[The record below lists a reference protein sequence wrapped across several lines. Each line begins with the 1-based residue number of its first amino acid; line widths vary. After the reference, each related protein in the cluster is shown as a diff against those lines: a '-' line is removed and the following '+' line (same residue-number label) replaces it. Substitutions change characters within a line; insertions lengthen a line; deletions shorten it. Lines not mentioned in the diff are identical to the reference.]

1 MRAQRQESNSL
12 TRYYISCRQFPCD
25 DGFVKELNAVTIV
38 KRGNTVGYDNPGF
51 ESPWT
56 SAFSKRA
63 PKLSTLD
70 WPDSPNIGHRD
81 GIVCEGSSTPTR
93 SVHKSL
99 DTDSA
104 FQEPSIAVSFKFS
117 TFYCLNALLSGI
129 LIQRPSL
136 LR

>member
-1 MRAQRQESNSL
+1 M
-12 TRYYISCRQFPCD
+12 
-25 DGFVKELNAVTIV
+25 TIV

-93 SVHKSL
+93 SRVKPL

-104 FQEPSIAVSFKFS
+104 FQEPSIAVSVNNLQMSNVKQ
-117 TFYCLNALLSGI
+117 LSIGAHH
-129 LIQRPSL
+129 
-136 LR
+136 

>member
-12 TRYYISCRQFPCD
+12 TRYNNNISYRQFPRD
-25 DGFVKELNAVTIV
+25 DGFFKELNAVTII

-93 SVHKSL
+93 PMLKPL

-104 FQEPSIAVSFKFS
+104 FQEPSIAVSFNFPD
-117 TFYCLNALLSGI
+117 L
-129 LIQRPSL
+129 
-136 LR
+136 

>member
-1 MRAQRQESNSL
+1 MTDNIQ
-12 TRYYISCRQFPCD
+12 
-25 DGFVKELNAVTIV
+25 ELNAVTIV

-70 WPDSPNIGHRD
+70 WPDTPNISRRD
-81 GIVCEGSSTPTR
+81 GIVCEGSSTPT
-93 SVHKSL
+93 KTKLKPL

-104 FQEPSIAVSFKFS
+104 FQEPSIAVSVSCHRLISPFR
-117 TFYCLNALLSGI
+117 LLSVLG
-129 LIQRPSL
+129 L
-136 LR
+136 LLQQSQQ